1 VAPAAEPAPL
11 WSRDARGA
19 ALVPGHER
27 AELSAVIHEDPAAL
41 DGLGETWSRLW
52 ATTRPRSPMLE
63 RRWVSRW
70 WRLHRRDGR
79 LMLIAVTDRAG
90 EVVGLAPL
98 YLRRDLRDP
107 RRLLRTIHFLG
118 TGEREADEVAAEY
131 LGWLAPPEL
140 VPAVTAAVATALRTR
155 TGAWDRLQLVNTC
168 PEQDL
173 PAQLRR
179 ALAAVSQVASDR
191 VRPSFRIAVSP
202 SERYVAELTSSSFR
216 HRCRRAMRAGV
227 EAGVQLVTATTPE
240 EIRDLYA
247 ALVELHQRRW
257 QARGHAGAFG
267 SALFRDFHGHL
278 LPAYVADGTAWLAGL
293 RQGDR
298 WLAARYHL
306 RVGDTVYD
314 YLSGVDTEAPAALG
328 PGLLLTLH
336 ALDWCAQNGIR
347 TYDLLAGDYDY
358 KRKLATAEGSLVDLD
373 LFARTLSARLW
384 LGVRALRARMRRP
397 SPAPASTPA
406 ST

>member
-1 VAPAAEPAPL
+1 MLAPSLREEVATFPYDESA
-11 WSRDARGA
+11 G
-19 ALVPGHER
+19 
-27 AELSAVIHEDPAAL
+27 LSSIVIDDPEAL
-41 DGLGETWSRLW
+41 DGLGETWARLW
-52 ATTRPRSPMLE
+52 SATRPSSPMLE

-70 WRLHRRDGR
+70 WHLHRRDGK
-79 LMLIAVTDRAG
+79 LLLIAVTDREG
-90 EVVGLAPL
+90 TPLGLAPL
-98 YLRRDLRDP
+98 YVRRDLRDP
-107 RRLLRTIHFLG
+107 RRLLRTVHFLG

-140 VPAVTAAVATALRTR
+140 VPAVTAAVAHVLRTR
-155 TGAWDRLQLVNTC
+155 AGTWDRLQLVNSC

-173 PAQLRR
+173 AGQLRR
-179 ALAAVSQVASDR
+179 ALGPVGLAASDR
-191 VRPSFRIAVSP
+191 VRPAFRIDVKP

-216 HRCRRAMRAGV
+216 HRCRRALRAGV
-227 EAGVQLVTATTPE
+227 EAGVELVTATTPQE
-240 EIRDLYA
+240 VQSLHA
-247 ALVELHQRRW
+247 ALVDLHQRRW

-267 SALFRDFHGHL
+267 SAVFRDFHGHL

-306 RVGDTVYD
+306 RVGDTVFD

-336 ALDWCAQNGIR
+336 ALDWCVQNGIT

-358 KRKLATAEGSLVDLD
+358 KRKLATDTGSLVDLD
-373 LFARTLSARLW
+373 LFATTLSARLW
-384 LGVRALRARMRRP
+384 LAARRLKARVSRP
-397 SPAPASTPA
+397 APAPASIPA